1 MVLLSK
7 AIIHSFSQNKLQYE
21 HACIF
26 LITKM
31 ILCFSYSRKSLKIP
45 NGVLRTRNSK
55 KDKQHNGQKKKDK
68 QRSTKHCTEH

>member
-55 KDKQHNGQKKKDK
+55 DKQHNGQKKKDK